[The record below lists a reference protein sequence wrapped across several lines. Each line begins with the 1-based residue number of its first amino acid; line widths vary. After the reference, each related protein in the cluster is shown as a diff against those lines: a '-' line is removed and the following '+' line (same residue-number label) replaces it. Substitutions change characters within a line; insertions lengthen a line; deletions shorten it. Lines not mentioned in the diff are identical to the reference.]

1 METGA
6 NQRKDPTLLRLSSEE
21 ENYGVI
27 AAPPSTPIDS
37 NLPTFVEL
45 NENDFQAEQEKPGQS
60 TVLDKEIEHSAGVKT
75 NVLESLASSNKG
87 SSLPEAPCGK
97 DDDVVEKTRKSF
109 EEITDKNENIDSL
122 RHEIHCDDP
131 DGNANSKPKT
141 QIDTAEND
149 TKKQAECIKEPA
161 ELFVDI
167 ESEIPLQK
175 KSDPGNNSKGLI
187 QTFPPPK
194 PPAPQNLGNVEDHQE
209 VVKDSN
215 SAETKPSI
223 RNLPKENSIGKNRKS
238 LPPPRPPPPNTQKN
252 AEKNR
257 RSLPPPRPPAPR
269 RQDEC
274 NDTLKAN
281 PQNQKETSIFLEEN
295 SNKLVD
301 TVDGNI
307 CSKPL
312 KTIDDQENVQ
322 DHLEADRKT
331 QDDVTIEYVEL
342 DFTSSN
348 RDEKKASLDKSLEH
362 QVVDL
367 PADIKVKK
375 VIDLDEMIKTKVDSP
390 RLPPREAKNQESRQI
405 VSQVSTLERLPS
417 IDENA
422 EVNVVE
428 DIHKTPEPVS
438 KWKPSLPPTKPKR
451 LEENLENPELEEI
464 QKEDQPEEKE
474 TNAAVEPE
482 IELVPEPIKKEKL
495 PPPTLPSKPQH
506 VDEETKDEIESS
518 PKLLF
523 SSPKLKG
530 KAPPPKLPRHPKPK
544 TSVEHPENS
553 DDNNLETIPKAD
565 NPGNQSNILEE
576 VQNSSPDPILKSKPP
591 KPRLPVNPRQ
601 TLAKKKEETNQPLN
615 QVDEQITAA
624 ELPKVEQKKV
634 ASESVST
641 PSPKSKSKAKK
652 QPLQETIQT
661 PKMQRKLKQQGI
673 HLSIFY
679 IKRRGDFFLFI
690 Y

>member
-1 METGA
+1 METDA
-6 NQRKDPTLLRLSSEE
+6 IKRKVPTLLRLSSEE

-27 AAPPSTPIDS
+27 AAPPSTPIDP

-60 TVLDKEIEHSAGVKT
+60 AVVAEEIEKT
-75 NVLESLASSNKG
+75 NVLESLELSTKG
-87 SSLPEAPCGK
+87 SSMPEVPCGK
-97 DDDVVEKTRKSF
+97 DDDIEKTRKSF
-109 EEITDKNENIDSL
+109 EEITEENENTDSL
-122 RHEIHCDDP
+122 RHEIHGDDP
-131 DGNANSKPKT
+131 DGNVNSKPKT
-141 QIDTAEND
+141 QKDTAEND
-149 TKKQAECIKEPA
+149 TRKQAECTKEPA
-161 ELFVDI
+161 ELFVDV
-167 ESEIPLQK
+167 ESEIPSQK
-175 KSDPGNNSKGLI
+175 KSDPGNSSKGLI

-209 VVKDSN
+209 VIKDSN
-215 SAETKPSI
+215 SEETKSPI
-223 RNLPKENSIGKNRKS
+223 RNLPKESTAGKNRKS

-252 AEKNR
+252 TEKNR

-269 RQDEC
+269 RQD
-274 NDTLKAN
+274 DPLKAN
-281 PQNQKETSIFLEEN
+281 PQNQKETSRILEEN
-295 SNKLVD
+295 SNELVD

-322 DHLEADRKT
+322 DHLEVDRKS

-348 RDEKKASLDKSLEH
+348 QDEKKASLDKSIEH

-390 RLPPREAKNQESRQI
+390 RLPSREAKNQENRQI

-422 EVNVVE
+422 EVNAVE
-428 DIHKTPEPVS
+428 DIHTISEPVS

-464 QKEDQPEEKE
+464 QKEDQPLEKE
-474 TNAAVEPE
+474 INTAVEPE
-482 IELVPEPIKKEKL
+482 IELVSEPIKKEK
-495 PPPTLPSKPQH
+495 PPLPTLSSKPQH
-506 VDEETKDEIESS
+506 VDDETKDEIESS
-518 PKLLF
+518 SKLLF
-523 SSPKLKG
+523 SSPKLK
-530 KAPPPKLPRHPKPK
+530 PKLPQSPKPK
-544 TSVEHPENS
+544 TNVEHPENS

-565 NPGNQSNILEE
+565 NLENQSNILEE
-576 VQNSSPDPILKSKPP
+576 DQKIYSSPDPNLKSKSP
-591 KPRLPVNPRQ
+591 KLPVNPRQ
-601 TLAKKKEETNQPLN
+601 EAKKQEETIQPLN

-624 ELPKVEQKKV
+624 ESPKVEQKKV

-652 QPLQETIQT
+652 QPLQEAIQT
-661 PKMQRKLKQQGI
+661 PIMQRKLKQQGI
-673 HLSIFY
+673 YPSIDAR
-679 IKRRGDFFLFI
+679 IFFSSKTVQ
-690 Y
+690 